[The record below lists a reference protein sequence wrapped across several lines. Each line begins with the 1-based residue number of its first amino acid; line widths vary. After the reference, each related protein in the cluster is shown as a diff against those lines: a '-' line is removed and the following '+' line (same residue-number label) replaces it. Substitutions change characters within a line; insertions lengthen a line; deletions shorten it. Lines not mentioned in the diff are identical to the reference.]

1 MKLHLPVNLLSAL
14 LACCAALSASVQA
27 DPLTITT
34 NQTFDTDVTWNEATT
49 IGANDLTLTIEA
61 GKTLTQ
67 AEGAFNIGNNSLT
80 ITGGGVFR
88 IKTAAT
94 QKIGSDP
101 ISKTL
106 TINNATLDLSS
117 PGASLSMT
125 GGNYTRYKVT
135 VTNGGVL
142 RVGEYTYDGAGLGSM
157 AVNTG
162 YWTLNNGRLEIT
174 KESDGTFGNGLT
186 VAAGG
191 GAVEVV
197 NAGSTMSITADDTH
211 NIQLNGA
218 LTITGAGNMIT
229 GSDNAFRGTGRLIKD
244 GPGTLTLANSS
255 SFTGGVEL
263 KGGTLIVSHASGM
276 GTNKNLSVTGNAAIG
291 GISAGYG
298 GLSLSAGAG
307 LDVSAV
313 DSNAGLSMTAGVLS
327 LGRQNTMTGNL
338 NLGAAVRI
346 DATHMTVN
354 GNPLLALNGALTV
367 NGSLL
372 LENSDSVSWS
382 AGTYNLIN
390 ATGGITGDLANTIL
404 LGTEYIGNWS
414 TTDNT
419 LKFVV
424 AQVTSLTWTGGGD
437 NTWTVGGT
445 GDSPWNAGLP
455 FANGNGVIFGDVAGN
470 APQTVNIAGQVNPGL
485 IVVNADAT
493 GYTWT
498 GSGSLVGS
506 SKLQKTGSGT
516 LSIATDNA
524 GFSGEVLL
532 GGGTVEMR
540 HDAALGA
547 GSIIF
552 NGGSLK
558 YGAGITADISGQ
570 IQTGALASNAVL
582 VDTNGNAVTWASLA
596 GWMGT
601 ITRTGEGSLNLA
613 AGAYGGKLINSGA
626 GSLVIGAGNATL
638 GGGIS
643 GTVVKTGD
651 GTLSLS
657 RDAFN
662 ASGDGTLVI
671 ESGTLDLLT
680 DGATSN
686 VLSANLNITL
696 GENAVMKVSH
706 AFTSI
711 TGTGTLTM
719 GNGSKLRLWNGNTW
733 ADRSINMQIRL
744 DAGEGGYAIIDGA
757 ANGNNATLTSAITG
771 TGGLKIISDVG
782 GNGWNFKTGWVKNSY
797 DGDTEIA
804 GTGGNI
810 SLTYNVGTA
819 SVAAG
824 QVLTPWG
831 QGSVTL
837 GGSEKNVTVTF
848 NGLNAAAAAG
858 GVSLDGDVT
867 LKGTN
872 AATVLNVFIGITGTA
887 TLNGKVSVETSG
899 TGTATI
905 ASGDSLKMLGG
916 LGGTGTLAVNTRN
929 NAGAL
934 TLGGDVSGFSG
945 TLNLSG
951 ANLYLN
957 ADTPLAGTLNASTAK
972 VTALRKQ
979 NVTGTLNAA
988 SLAVDGS
995 ALSSDG
1001 ATLTVSNLALGADA
1015 GVSLDINGNITAG
1028 TYTLVSWD
1036 NLTAGNFADAGTMT
1050 LTGTL
1055 ASLYQGTF
1063 NVNTG
1068 DKTVTVSVSMADG
1081 VVVWDGNPIGAV
1093 DNTTTYL
1100 FDGTHTGVASLTGD
1114 VNAKAI
1120 YFNNGIGQDLELTN
1134 NGGKLAGNGAMTK
1147 LGEGKVT
1154 FNSSNNDYSGAVN
1167 IKEGTVAVKAN
1178 MALGT
1183 GTVTVDR
1190 TGRLEIG
1197 VTGGIADILGATMPT
1212 INGGTIAFASGGANT
1227 LGKLL
1232 TGSGINLEVSG
1243 AGTALT
1249 VSTAQTKTALTT
1261 VGEGAVLNLGKNG
1274 DGQQS
1279 ILYGDLIVNGGTLNT
1294 TAGDP
1299 FGYNN
1304 NGNFGTLTLN
1314 SGTWN
1319 VGVGNTTMANTRM
1332 VFNNSR
1338 VILNMPGGGL
1348 NGFDLFSG
1356 TNTIVTQQSATGM
1369 SVFSVAEGVPSTGQV
1384 NALTLRGGTAIF
1396 DIARGNFALDD
1407 TNTADLKLDVI
1418 VAKEGNGANLV
1429 KQGNGV
1435 LQLTK
1440 ASDYTNQT
1448 LIKEG
1453 TILLTG
1459 AGSLGSGAVTL
1470 GGLGDAFLT
1479 YAVDSEQTVANVIG
1493 GTGTI
1498 TQQGGQVTMSG
1509 NNTYE
1514 GLTIVEDGTLVA
1526 GSASAFG
1533 LSTVTV
1539 TGGVLDM
1546 NGQALTNGITV
1557 SNGTLSRAG
1566 AYAATGGVQV
1576 EAGEQNTV
1584 TTQGLASSALSSVIL
1599 AAGARLDFQD
1609 EEGNA
1614 AALDMSGKKV
1624 VLTLG
1629 TGNVSVSA
1637 GEPGEA
1643 MIGASSLTLTGN
1655 ETEIDL
1661 SNGALVDLLKT
1672 TKDSAEGVRLLL
1684 TTGTLSFSDAD
1695 TYRQQLQFSPLLSS
1709 LGYAVTG
1716 TDGGALLISGNSNL
1730 VYLVTGGEGS
1740 YPSSI
1745 ADYPALDAYKA
1756 VVLDSGKSL
1765 NVALSGAPDNGE
1777 GLHVRNL
1784 VGLEGSSLR
1793 VTNSDMTEN
1802 AIVILD
1808 NAVLNPELDSGVT
1821 DPARVGTDTIMG
1833 GSIIGGE
1840 AVTFIKEGAGTLT
1853 VGGTMDVETLA
1864 LREGTIVLNGAS
1876 NTLGALTLEGGGLT
1890 INGNAEVGTITGTE
1904 AGGTLT
1910 IQGTFDLTGTSNIN
1924 DGAITGTGSL
1934 RIREGA
1940 ELALGGEARLD
1951 GISVTA
1957 DGTLTLTGT
1966 ESGTISSLSGSG
1978 TLSMNGGSLSISSA
1992 TTSSGTF
1999 SGTLAGR
2006 GALKVSGGMQ
2016 TLAGTG
2022 NADYTIE
2029 VFNGTL
2035 LLEHSSGT
2043 VSYGAITVG
2052 DQGRLTL
2059 GSTGTPNCRLE
2070 LGSGGLAVQSGGT
2083 LTINLDAATMDQLT
2097 ALMPVIQSQGNISL
2111 EDGATVVTHNLNA
2124 MTTSEM
2130 EHLSLTL
2137 FTSTEGTATLGEV
2150 TLQDDILSSMYND
2163 LRLEVVG
2170 SSIILTGTARQD
2182 NVFAASAETF
2192 NSTSGANL
2200 LWGGRFNLGVDSQL
2214 KTLYN
2219 AVLSLQSSGDRA
2231 GASRAMAAA
2240 AGSTVN
2246 ALGTAQRDALRDQM
2260 GWIRNRTTLM
2270 GVNPAYVNDDLP
2282 RFHMWMEGTGSYA
2295 KLDTRGDESGYQLTT
2310 WGGTVGVDADL
2321 SDRLTVGAAFTAGY
2335 GDLTA
2340 GAADSADGHLD
2351 SYYASLF
2358 GRYQNKRWAHT
2369 LILTGG
2375 WNDAKLNRTVNYGEG
2390 SYGTQGSTSGWG
2402 FGAMYELTC
2411 DVYLDENRSSVLQ
2424 PLFNASVVTTRMDG
2438 YEETGAGNAGLNVG
2452 RQDWTTGTL
2461 ALGGRWMGLVGS
2473 NIFGREALAEI
2484 RVNAAQD
2491 LGDRRGET
2499 NVSLLGNP
2507 GFAQSVRGAK
2517 VGTTALQL
2525 GAGLSVPVGTKGTI
2539 YVNGNA
2545 DIRDGSSALN
2555 GSIGYRYDF

>member
-1036 NLTAGNFADAGTMT
+1036 NLTAGNFADAETMT

-1319 VGVGNTTMANTRM
+1319 VSGGNTTMANTRM

-1369 SVFSVAEGVPSTGQV
+1369 SVFSVAEGVPSTGQA

-1557 SNGTLSRAG
+1557 SNGTLSCAG

-1910 IQGTFDLTGTSNIN
+1910 IQGTLNLTGTGEIN
-1924 DGAITGTGSL
+1924 DGTLTGSGIL

-1951 GISVTA
+1951 GTSVTA

-1966 ESGTISSLSGSG
+1966 ESGAISGLTGSG
-1978 TLSMNGGSLSISSA
+1978 ALSMNGGSLSISSA

-2282 RFHMWMEGTGSYA
+2282 RFH
-2295 KLDTRGDESGYQLTT
+2295 
-2310 WGGTVGVDADL
+2310 
-2321 SDRLTVGAAFTAGY
+2321 
-2335 GDLTA
+2335 
-2340 GAADSADGHLD
+2340 
-2351 SYYASLF
+2351 
-2358 GRYQNKRWAHT
+2358 
-2369 LILTGG
+2369 
-2375 WNDAKLNRTVNYGEG
+2375 
-2390 SYGTQGSTSGWG
+2390 
-2402 FGAMYELTC
+2402 
-2411 DVYLDENRSSVLQ
+2411 
-2424 PLFNASVVTTRMDG
+2424 
-2438 YEETGAGNAGLNVG
+2438 
-2452 RQDWTTGTL
+2452 
-2461 ALGGRWMGLVGS
+2461 
-2473 NIFGREALAEI
+2473 
-2484 RVNAAQD
+2484 
-2491 LGDRRGET
+2491 
-2499 NVSLLGNP
+2499 
-2507 GFAQSVRGAK
+2507 
-2517 VGTTALQL
+2517 
-2525 GAGLSVPVGTKGTI
+2525 
-2539 YVNGNA
+2539 
-2545 DIRDGSSALN
+2545 
-2555 GSIGYRYDF
+2555 

>member
-1319 VGVGNTTMANTRM
+1319 VGGGNTTMANTRM

-1369 SVFSVAEGVPSTGQV
+1369 SVFSVAEGVPSTGQA

-1876 NTLGALTLEGGGLT
+1876 NTLDALTLEGGGLT

-1904 AGGTLT
+1904 AGGTLA
-1910 IQGTFDLTGTSNIN
+1910 IQGTLNLTGTSSIN
-1924 DGAITGTGSL
+1924 NGAITGTGSL

-1951 GISVTA
+1951 GTSVTA

-1966 ESGTISSLSGSG
+1966 ESGAISGLTGSG
-1978 TLSMNGGSLSISSA
+1978 ALSMNGGSLSISSA

-2358 GRYQNKRWAHT
+2358 GRYQDRRWAHT

-2411 DVYLDENRSSVLQ
+2411 DIYLNENRSSVLQ

-2473 NIFGREALAEI
+2473 NIFGRESLAEI

-2517 VGTTALQL
+2517 TGTAALQL

>member
-1036 NLTAGNFADAGTMT
+1036 NLTAGNFADAETMT

-1319 VGVGNTTMANTRM
+1319 VSGGNTTMANTRM

-1338 VILNMPGGGL
+1338 VILNMPGGRL

-1369 SVFSVAEGVPSTGQV
+1369 SVFSVAEGVPSTGQA

-1864 LREGTIVLNGAS
+1864 LREGNIILNGTENS
-1876 NTLGALTLEGGGLT
+1876 LDTLTLEGGGLT
-1890 INGNAEVGTITGTE
+1890 ISGNAEIETITGTE
-1904 AGGTLT
+1904 AGGTLA
-1910 IQGTFDLTGTSNIN
+1910 IQGTLDLTGTSSIN
-1924 DGAITGTGSL
+1924 NGAITGTGSL

-1951 GISVTA
+1951 GTSVTA

-1966 ESGTISSLSGSG
+1966 ESGAISGLTGSG
-1978 TLSMNGGSLSISSA
+1978 ALSMNGGSLSISSA

-2402 FGAMYELTC
+2402 FGAMYELTY
-2411 DVYLDENRSSVLQ
+2411 DVYLNENRSSVLQ

>member
-1036 NLTAGNFADAGTMT
+1036 NLTAGNFADAETMT

-1197 VTGGIADILGATMPT
+1197 VTGRIADILGATMPT

-1319 VGVGNTTMANTRM
+1319 VRGGNTTMANTRM

-1369 SVFSVAEGVPSTGQV
+1369 SVFSVAERVPSTGQA

-1864 LREGTIVLNGAS
+1864 LREGNIILNGTENS
-1876 NTLGALTLEGGGLT
+1876 LDTLTLEGGGLT
-1890 INGNAEVGTITGTE
+1890 ISGNAEIETITGTE
-1904 AGGTLT
+1904 AGGTLA
-1910 IQGTFDLTGTSNIN
+1910 IQGTLDLTGTSSIN
-1924 DGAITGTGSL
+1924 NGAITGTGSL

-1951 GISVTA
+1951 GTSVTA

-1966 ESGTISSLSGSG
+1966 ESGAISGLTGSG
-1978 TLSMNGGSLSISSA
+1978 ALSMNGGSLSISSA

-2402 FGAMYELTC
+2402 FGAMYELTY
-2411 DVYLDENRSSVLQ
+2411 DVYLNENRSSVLQ

-2517 VGTTALQL
+2517 MGTTALQL

>member
-1036 NLTAGNFADAGTMT
+1036 NLTAGNFADAETMT

-1319 VGVGNTTMANTRM
+1319 VSGGNTTMANTRM

-1369 SVFSVAEGVPSTGQV
+1369 SVFSVAEGVPSTGQA

-1557 SNGTLSRAG
+1557 SNGTLSCAG

-1765 NVALSGAPDNGE
+1765 NVALSGAPDQRE

-1910 IQGTFDLTGTSNIN
+1910 IQGTLNLTGTGEIN
-1924 DGAITGTGSL
+1924 DGTLTGSGIL

-1951 GISVTA
+1951 GTSVTA

-1966 ESGTISSLSGSG
+1966 ESGAISGLTGSG
-1978 TLSMNGGSLSISSA
+1978 ALSMNGGSLSISSA

-2402 FGAMYELTC
+2402 FGAMYELTY
-2411 DVYLDENRSSVLQ
+2411 DVYLNENRSSVLQ

-2461 ALGGRWMGLVGS
+2461 ALGGRWMGLIGS

-2517 VGTTALQL
+2517 TGTAALQL

>member
-125 GGNYTRYKVT
+125 GDNYTRYKVT

-1212 INGGTIAFASGGANT
+1212 INGGTIAFASGGANK

-1319 VGVGNTTMANTRM
+1319 VGGGNTTMANTRM

-1338 VILNMPGGGL
+1338 VILNMPGEGL

-1369 SVFSVAEGVPSTGQV
+1369 SVFSVAEGVPSTGQA

-1864 LREGTIVLNGAS
+1864 LREGNIILNGTENS
-1876 NTLGALTLEGGGLT
+1876 LDTLTLEGGGLT
-1890 INGNAEVGTITGTE
+1890 ISGNAEIETITGTE
-1904 AGGTLT
+1904 AGGTLA
-1910 IQGTFDLTGTSNIN
+1910 IQGTLDLTGTSSIN
-1924 DGAITGTGSL
+1924 NGAITGTGSL

-1951 GISVTA
+1951 GTSVTA

-1966 ESGTISSLSGSG
+1966 ESGAISGLTGSG
-1978 TLSMNGGSLSISSA
+1978 ALSMNGGSLSISSA

-2358 GRYQNKRWAHT
+2358 GRYQDRRWAHT

-2402 FGAMYELTC
+2402 FGAMYELTY
-2411 DVYLDENRSSVLQ
+2411 DVYLNENRSSVLQ

>member
-1319 VGVGNTTMANTRM
+1319 VSGGNTTMANTRM

-1369 SVFSVAEGVPSTGQV
+1369 SVFSVAEGVPSTGQA

-1864 LREGTIVLNGAS
+1864 LREGNIILNGAS
-1876 NTLGALTLEGGGLT
+1876 NSLDTLTLEGGGLT
-1890 INGNAEVGTITGTE
+1890 ISGNAKIETITGTE
-1904 AGGTLT
+1904 AGGTLA
-1910 IQGTFDLTGTSNIN
+1910 IQGTLDLTGTSSIN
-1924 DGAITGTGSL
+1924 NGAITGTGSL

-1951 GISVTA
+1951 GTSVTA

-1966 ESGTISSLSGSG
+1966 ESGAISGLTGSG
-1978 TLSMNGGSLSISSA
+1978 ALSMNGGSLSISSA

-2340 GAADSADGHLD
+2340 GAADSADGRLD